1 MRTTAAALRELQD
14 YWDALAVKPNV
25 REIAKLAG
33 MPYSTAARYLNGTT
47 KQGLPDNVRA
57 LAHALGRDDI
67 MHEVV
72 SETPTKSVDAWWI
85 MELQREY
92 REANLEELNQERAL
106 RKESEARFEKIISDK
121 DEHIRQL
128 TARIAKLEENNG
140 KLSQAHAHAEN
151 RRTKYEIVALILL
164 VALGLY
170 FIIFDLPHPE
180 YGLTEVILD
189 FLANFK

>member
-1 MRTTAAALRELQD
+1 MKTTAAALRELQT
-14 YWDALAVKPNV
+14 YWDSLSPKPNL

-33 MPYSTAARYLNGTT
+33 ISYPTAARYLNGTT
-47 KQGLPDNVRA
+47 KQGLPDTVRA

-67 MHEVV
+67 MAEVT
-72 SETPTKSVDAWWI
+72 SETPTKNTDAWWI
-85 MELQREY
+85 VELQREY
-92 REANLEELNQERAL
+92 REANLEELNHERAL
-106 RKESEARFEKIISDK
+106 RKETEARFEKTLADK

-140 KLSQAHAHAEN
+140 KLSEAHAHAES
-151 RRTKYEIVALILL
+151 RRAKYEIAALILL

-189 FLANFK
+189 FLNK